1 MTKHL
6 MLCLLLLM
14 MLAGCSSQKK
24 STETPDAHKYLVVY
38 YSQTGATQAVAHELA
53 RQLEADTL
61 CINLEQPYDG
71 SFAETIQRCQ
81 QEMADHT
88 LPVLCP
94 LTLNPADY
102 EVIFLGYPIWFGTY
116 ASPIASLLKAVD
128 FGGCHIV
135 PFCTFGS
142 GGLES
147 SVRDLKTALP
157 NTRIDEGYGIRKA
170 RIAKAPTEV
179 TQFLQKHHFL
189 EGDIE
194 ELPAFSEQ
202 QPLSEADSAI
212 FQAACGDYPMP
223 LGTPIS
229 VGRRSISAGTE
240 YAFAVS
246 SQKSNGETSQA
257 VIYVTAADAADAKPE
272 FTRVVR

>member
-14 MLAGCSSQKK
+14 MLAGCSSQNT
-24 STETPDAHKYLVVY
+24 STDTPDAHKYLVVY

-212 FQAACGDYPMP
+212 FQADCRDYPMH
-223 LGTPIS
+223 LGTTNR
-229 VGRRSISAGTE
+229 VGRRYISADTE
-240 YAFAVS
+240 CAFDEN